1 MSNNKN
7 LSKAKVAKND
17 EFYTQLEDIEA
28 EISSH
33 QDYVKTFQG
42 KVVYCNCDDPDKSNF
57 CKFFILHFKQLGLKK
72 LITTHYTGCSIL
84 FLDQSPAH
92 KLEFY
97 GEYDDNGEPITYKTP
112 LVGNGDFR
120 SAECIELLKESDIV
134 VTNPPFSL
142 FREFVAQ
149 LMEYGKQ
156 FVIIG
161 NKNAITYKE
170 FFPLLKDN
178 KVWIGYTNVYNFIQ
192 PDLSIKKFGNIGW
205 FTNIEIDKRY
215 EKLPLNKNY
224 KGNES
229 AYPKYDNYDA
239 IEVGRTEDI
248 PKDYYGVMGVPI
260 TFLDKYNPEQFEIIG
275 LLNSSDEK
283 LAGIKTTRIYD
294 EFMEM
299 RQDGTYTKSTGRK
312 TKGNP
317 VLLGKPSKGNYYYN
331 QETGEYVY
339 STYARILIRRKE
351 K

>member
-1 MSNNKN
+1 MSSNKN

-33 QDYVKTFQG
+33 QDYIKAFQG

-72 LITTHYTGCSIL
+72 LITTHYTGSNAL

-97 GEYDDNGEPITYKTP
+97 GEYADNGEPITHKT
-112 LVGNGDFR
+112 LLAGNGDFR
-120 SAECIELLKESDIV
+120 SDECVALLKESDIV

-161 NKNAITYKE
+161 NQNAITYKE
-170 FFPLLKDN
+170 IFPLIRDN
-178 KVWIGYTNVYNFIQ
+178 KLWYGHSIHSGDRKFYVPDDYPLNAAGCGIGSDGYRFIRV
-192 PDLSIKKFGNIGW
+192 KGVRW
-205 FTNIEIDKRY
+205 FTNIELNQRH
-215 EKLPLNKNY
+215 EPLPLTKNY
-224 KGNES
+224 RGNES
-229 AYPKYDNYDA
+229 LYPKYDNYDA
-239 IEVGRTEDI
+239 VDVGETKNI
-248 PKDYYGVMGVPI
+248 PKDYFGVMGVPI
-260 TFLDKYNPEQFEIIG
+260 TFMDKYCPEQFDIVAFRKG
-275 LLNSSDEK
+275 D
-283 LAGIKTTRIYD
+283 
-294 EFMEM
+294 
-299 RQDGTYTKSTGRK
+299 DGKDLVFTQ
-312 TKGNP
+312 N
-317 VLLGKPSKGNYYYN
+317 
-331 QETGEYVY
+331 GERVQPYF
-339 STYARILIRRKE
+339 RILIRRKLN